1 MGSSKKQHSEVAT
14 LAPTELNNWVD
25 HLFQGHLHR
34 AEPLLHEVFESILW
48 AANQYVP
55 SECGSICL
63 SGFPDAHDELVFV
76 ASFGESA
83 SLIPGTRLKIGQG
96 ITGKVFKTGK
106 AQLRNDVSRDRN
118 FYAGVDERTQFLT
131 RSILSVPIVFDG
143 DECGVLSLVNR
154 RGKRGFRRH
163 DMRLME
169 IFCGYLSTSIRN
181 SVDTA
186 FHREMALRDY
196 LSGLRN
202 DRYFYRQLLVDLEG
216 CERYGGDLSLIFM
229 DLDHFKSVV
238 DEHGHLVGSQV
249 LAEVGQLLA
258 RTVDHGG
265 ATLAR
270 YGGDE
275 YVVVLPGADA
285 KRALQVAE
293 GIRVAVLNGVFLTEP
308 GAEGRPAL
316 NLKGRFSASIGV
328 ASYRDSEFEEGE
340 VNLTVRRQ
348 QLIRIADEAMYRA
361 KRRGKNQ
368 VCLGRDKASL

>member
-1 MGSSKKQHSEVAT
+1 MASSKKPTNEVAT
-14 LAPTELNNWVD
+14 LSPAELTNWVD

-63 SGFPDAHDELVFV
+63 SGFPDAPDELVFV
-76 ASFGESA
+76 ASFGES
-83 SLIPGTRLKIGQG
+83 SGLIPGTRLKTGQG
-96 ITGKVFKTGK
+96 ITGKVYKTGK

-118 FYAGVDERTQFLT
+118 FYAGVDERTQFVT

-143 DECGVLSLVNR
+143 EECGVLSLINR

-163 DMRLME
+163 DLRLME

-181 SVDTA
+181 SVDSA

-202 DRYFYRQLLVDLEG
+202 DRYFYKQLLADLEG

-229 DLDHFKSVV
+229 DLDHFKAVV

-249 LAEVGQLLA
+249 LAEVGHLLA
-258 RTVDHGG
+258 ETVDHAGC
-265 ATLAR
+265 TLAR

-275 YVVVLPGADA
+275 YVVVLPGADSQKA
-285 KRALQVAE
+285 MTIAE
-293 GIRVAVLNGVFLTEP
+293 TIRLAVLNGVFLTEP

-316 NLKGRFSASIGV
+316 HLKGRFSASIGV
-328 ASYRDSEFEEGE
+328 ASYRDCEFEEAE
-340 VNLTVRRQ
+340 FNLAVRRQ
-348 QLIRIADEAMYRA
+348 QLIRIADEAMYSA

-368 VCLGRDKASL
+368 VCLGRDKAPH

>member
-1 MGSSKKQHSEVAT
+1 MPSSKKPTNEVAT
-14 LAPTELNNWVD
+14 LAPSELTNWVD
-25 HLFQGHLHR
+25 QLFQGHLHR

-63 SGFPDAHDELVFV
+63 SGFPDAPEELVFV
-76 ASFGESA
+76 ASFGES
-83 SLIPGTRLKIGQG
+83 SGLIPGTRLQKGQG
-96 ITGKVFKTGK
+96 ITGKVYKTGK

-118 FYAGVDERTQFLT
+118 FYAGVDERTQFVT

-143 DECGVLSLVNR
+143 EECGVLSLINR

-163 DMRLME
+163 DLRLME

-181 SVDTA
+181 SVDSA

-202 DRYFYRQLLVDLEG
+202 DRYFYKQLLADLEG
-216 CERYGGDLSLIFM
+216 CERYGGDLCLIFM

-249 LAEVGQLLA
+249 LAEVGHLLA
-258 RTVDHGG
+258 DTVDHPGC
-265 ATLAR
+265 TLAR

-285 KRALQVAE
+285 AKALTIAE
-293 GIRVAVLNGVFLTEP
+293 SIRLAILSGVFLKEP

-316 NLKGRFSASIGV
+316 HLKGRLSASIGV
-328 ASYRDSEFEEGE
+328 ASYRDCEFEEHDF
-340 VNLTVRRQ
+340 NLAVRRQ

-368 VCLGRDKASL
+368 VCLGRDKATH

>member
-1 MGSSKKQHSEVAT
+1 MPSSKKPTTEVAT
-14 LAPTELNNWVD
+14 LAPAELANWVD
-25 HLFQGHLHR
+25 HLFQGHHQR

-63 SGFPDAHDELVFV
+63 SGFPDAPDELVFV
-76 ASFGESA
+76 ASFGES
-83 SLIPGTRLKIGQG
+83 SGLIPGTRLKMGQG
-96 ITGKVFKTGK
+96 ITGKVYETGK

-118 FYAGVDERTQFLT
+118 FYAGVDERTQFVT

-143 DECGVLSLVNR
+143 EECGVLSLVNR

-163 DMRLME
+163 DLRLMQ

-181 SVDTA
+181 SVDSA
-186 FHREMALRDY
+186 FHREMALRDD

-202 DRYFYRQLLVDLEG
+202 DRYFYKQLLSDLEG
-216 CERYGGDLSLIFM
+216 CDRYGGDLSLIFM

-249 LAEVGQLLA
+249 LAEVGHLLA
-258 RTVDHGG
+258 ETVEHPGC
-265 ATLAR
+265 TLAR

-275 YVVVLPGADA
+275 YVVVLPGADPPKA
-285 KRALQVAE
+285 QAVAE
-293 GIRVAVLNGVFLTEP
+293 KIRLAVLNGVFLTEP

-316 NLKGRFSASIGV
+316 HLKGRFSASIGV
-328 ASYRDSEFEEGE
+328 ASYRDSQLEDYDD
-340 VNLTVRRQ
+340 LAVRRQ

-368 VCLGRDKASL
+368 VCLGRDKAPH

>member
-1 MGSSKKQHSEVAT
+1 MASSKKPVTEVAT
-14 LAPTELNNWVD
+14 LAPGELANWVD
-25 HLFQGHLHR
+25 HLFQGHHNR

-63 SGFPDAHDELVFV
+63 SGFPDAPEELVFV
-76 ASFGESA
+76 ASFGDGA
-83 SLIPGTRLKIGQG
+83 GLIPGTRLKMGQG
-96 ITGKVFKTGK
+96 ITGKVYNTGK

-118 FYAGVDERTQFLT
+118 FYAGVDERTQFVT

-143 DECGVLSLVNR
+143 EECGVLSLINR

-163 DMRLME
+163 DLRLME

-181 SVDTA
+181 SVDSA

-202 DRYFYRQLLVDLEG
+202 DRYFYRQLLADLEG
-216 CERYGGDLSLIFM
+216 AERYGGDLSLIFM
-229 DLDHFKSVV
+229 DLDHFKAVV

-249 LAEVGQLLA
+249 LAEVGHLLA
-258 RTVDHGG
+258 ETVDHQGC
-265 ATLAR
+265 TLAR

-275 YVVVLPGADA
+275 YVAVLPGADA
-285 KRALQVAE
+285 ARAMEIAE
-293 GIRVAVLNGVFLTEP
+293 AIRLAILNGVFLTEP

-316 NLKGRFSASIGV
+316 HLKGRFSASIGV
-328 ASYRDSEFEEGE
+328 ASYRECTFQEESS
-340 VNLTVRRQ
+340 LAVRRQ
-348 QLIRIADEAMYRA
+348 LLIRIADEAMYSA
-361 KRRGKNQ
+361 KRQGKNQ
-368 VCLGRDKASL
+368 VCLGRDKAPI

>member
-1 MGSSKKQHSEVAT
+1 MASSKTPATEVAT
-14 LAPTELNNWVD
+14 LAPGELANWVD
-25 HLFQGHLHR
+25 HLFQGHHNR

-63 SGFPDAHDELVFV
+63 SGFPDAPEELVFV
-76 ASFGESA
+76 ASFGDGA
-83 SLIPGTRLKIGQG
+83 GLIPGTRLKMGQG
-96 ITGKVFKTGK
+96 ITGKVYNTGK

-118 FYAGVDERTQFLT
+118 FYAGVDERTQFVT

-143 DECGVLSLVNR
+143 EECGVLSLINR

-163 DMRLME
+163 DLRLME

-181 SVDTA
+181 SVDSA

-202 DRYFYRQLLVDLEG
+202 DRYFYRQLLTDLEG
-216 CERYGGDLSLIFM
+216 AERYGGDLSLIFM
-229 DLDHFKSVV
+229 DLDHFKAVV

-249 LAEVGQLLA
+249 LAEVGHLLA
-258 RTVDHGG
+258 ETVDHHGC
-265 ATLAR
+265 TLAR

-275 YVVVLPGADA
+275 YVAVLPGADA
-285 KRALQVAE
+285 TRAMEIAE
-293 GIRVAVLNGVFLTEP
+293 TIRLAILNGVFLTEP

-316 NLKGRFSASIGV
+316 HLKGRFSASIGV
-328 ASYRDSEFEEGE
+328 ASYRECTFQEESS
-340 VNLTVRRQ
+340 LAVRRQ
-348 QLIRIADEAMYRA
+348 LLIRIADEAMYSA
-361 KRRGKNQ
+361 KRQGKNQ
-368 VCLGRDKASL
+368 VCLGRDKAPI